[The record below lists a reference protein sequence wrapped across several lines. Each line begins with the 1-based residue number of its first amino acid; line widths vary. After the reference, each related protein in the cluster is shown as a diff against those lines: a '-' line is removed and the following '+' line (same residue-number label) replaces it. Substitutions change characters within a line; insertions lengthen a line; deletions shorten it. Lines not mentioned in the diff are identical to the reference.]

1 MLAPGASVLLP
12 RCLFPSFLFPRFLV
26 SSFLFARFF
35 PPVFLCCFCASF
47 IFNLVV
53 RLLCCSLFLE
63 GRNGGGRRRHFA
75 VSEWRRRGAVRD
87 GVPVGRRVRTQTKRE
102 R

>member
-47 IFNLVV
+47 IFNLVY
-53 RLLCCSLFLE
+53 RLFL
-63 GRNGGGRRRHFA
+63 RTFLL
-75 VSEWRRRGAVRD
+75 VSTIYFFLTDIANISFSIS
-87 GVPVGRRVRTQTKRE
+87 PCSSKKK
-102 R
+102 